1 MYLDQLKEEY
11 PLIYDRVV
19 AQSNLSEDRLND
31 RNRDVSNTLTWSAT
45 TEGQGFWTAVYREE
59 WDEARLLQPTLF
71 KELEKGTLLLSVNG
85 LFKVIKSKE
94 KTNV

>member
-19 AQSNLSEDRLND
+19 AQSSLSEDRLND
-31 RNRDVSNTLTWSAT
+31 RNRDVNNTLTWSAT
-45 TEGQGFWTAVYREE
+45 TEGQKFWIAVYREE

-85 LFKVIKSKE
+85 LFK
-94 KTNV
+94 

>member
-19 AQSNLSEDRLND
+19 AQSSLPKDRLND
-31 RNRDVSNTLTWSAT
+31 RNRDVNNTLTWSTT
-45 TEGQGFWTAVYREE
+45 TEGRGFWNAVYREE

-71 KELEKGTLLLSVNG
+71 KELERGTLLLSVNG
-85 LFKVIKSKE
+85 LFK
-94 KTNV
+94 

>member
-19 AQSNLSEDRLND
+19 VQSSLPKDRLND
-31 RNRDVSNTLTWSAT
+31 RNRDVNNTLTWNVT
-45 TEGQGFWTAVYREE
+45 TEGQGFWNAVYREE

-85 LFKVIKSKE
+85 LFK
-94 KTNV
+94 

>member
-19 AQSNLSEDRLND
+19 AQSSLPKDRLNA
-31 RNRDVSNTLTWSAT
+31 RNRDVNNTLVWDAT
-45 TEGQGFWTAVYREE
+45 TEGHRFWKAVYREE

-71 KELEKGTLLLSVNG
+71 KELEKGTLLLLVNG
-85 LFKVIKSKE
+85 LFK
-94 KTNV
+94 

>member
-19 AQSNLSEDRLND
+19 VQSSLPKDRLND
-31 RNRDVSNTLTWSAT
+31 RNRDVNNTLTWSAT
-45 TEGQGFWTAVYREE
+45 TEGQEFWNAVYREE

-85 LFKVIKSKE
+85 LFK
-94 KTNV
+94 

>member
-85 LFKVIKSKE
+85 LFK
-94 KTNV
+94 

>member
-19 AQSNLSEDRLND
+19 AQSSLPKDRLND
-31 RNRDVSNTLTWSAT
+31 RNRDVNNTLTWGAT
-45 TEGQGFWTAVYREE
+45 TEGQGFWNAVYREE

-71 KELEKGTLLLSVNG
+71 KELERGTLLLSVNG
-85 LFKVIKSKE
+85 LFK
-94 KTNV
+94 

>member
-19 AQSNLSEDRLND
+19 AQSSLSEDRLND
-31 RNRDVSNTLTWSAT
+31 RNRDVNNTLTWGAT
-45 TEGQGFWTAVYREE
+45 IEGQEFWNAVYREE

-85 LFKVIKSKE
+85 LFK
-94 KTNV
+94 

>member
-19 AQSNLSEDRLND
+19 AQSSLPKDRLND
-31 RNRDVSNTLTWSAT
+31 RNRDVNNTLRWRDT

-85 LFKVIKSKE
+85 LFK
-94 KTNV
+94 

>member
-19 AQSNLSEDRLND
+19 AQSSLPKDRLND
-31 RNRDVSNTLTWSAT
+31 RNRDVNNTLRWRDT
-45 TEGQGFWTAVYREE
+45 TEGQGFWNAVYREE

-85 LFKVIKSKE
+85 LFK
-94 KTNV
+94 

>member
-31 RNRDVSNTLTWSAT
+31 RNRDVNNTLTWGAT
-45 TEGQGFWTAVYREE
+45 TEGQGFWNAVYREE
-59 WDEARLLQPTLF
+59 WDKARLLQPTLF
-71 KELEKGTLLLSVNG
+71 KELERGTLLLSVNG
-85 LFKVIKSKE
+85 LFK
-94 KTNV
+94 

>member
-19 AQSNLSEDRLND
+19 AQSSLSEDRLND
-31 RNRDVSNTLTWSAT
+31 RNRDVNNTLTWSAT
-45 TEGQGFWTAVYREE
+45 TEGQGFWNAVYREE
-59 WDEARLLQPTLF
+59 WDKAKLLQPTLF

-85 LFKVIKSKE
+85 LFK
-94 KTNV
+94 

>member
-1 MYLDQLKEEY
+1 MYLNQLKEKY

-31 RNRDVSNTLTWSAT
+31 RNRDVNNTLTWGAT
-45 TEGQGFWTAVYREE
+45 TEGRGFWEAVYREE

-71 KELEKGTLLLSVNG
+71 KELERGTLLVSVNG
-85 LFKVIKSKE
+85 LFK
-94 KTNV
+94 

>member
-19 AQSNLSEDRLND
+19 AQSSLPKDRLND
-31 RNRDVSNTLTWSAT
+31 RNRDVNNTLRWRDT
-45 TEGQGFWTAVYREE
+45 TEGQGFWIAVYREE

-71 KELEKGTLLLSVNG
+71 KELERGTLLLSVNG
-85 LFKVIKSKE
+85 LFK
-94 KTNV
+94 

>member
-19 AQSNLSEDRLND
+19 AQSSLPKDRLND
-31 RNRDVSNTLTWSAT
+31 INRDVNNTLTWGDT
-45 TEGQGFWTAVYREE
+45 TEGHGFWKAVYREE

-85 LFKVIKSKE
+85 LFK
-94 KTNV
+94 

>member
-31 RNRDVSNTLTWSAT
+31 RNRDVNNTLTWRDT
-45 TEGQGFWTAVYREE
+45 TEGQGFWIAVYREE

-85 LFKVIKSKE
+85 LFK
-94 KTNV
+94 

>member
-19 AQSNLSEDRLND
+19 AQSSLSEDRLND
-31 RNRDVSNTLTWSAT
+31 RNRDVNNTLTWSAT
-45 TEGQGFWTAVYREE
+45 TEGQGFWNAVYREE

-71 KELEKGTLLLSVNG
+71 EKLERGTLLLSVNG
-85 LFKVIKSKE
+85 LFK
-94 KTNV
+94 

>member
-19 AQSNLSEDRLND
+19 AQSSLSEDRLND
-31 RNRDVSNTLTWSAT
+31 RNRDVNNTLRWGAT
-45 TEGQGFWTAVYREE
+45 TEGQGFWNAVYREE

-85 LFKVIKSKE
+85 LFK
-94 KTNV
+94 

>member
-19 AQSNLSEDRLND
+19 AQSSLSEDRLND
-31 RNRDVSNTLTWSAT
+31 RNRDVNNTLTWDAT
-45 TEGQGFWTAVYREE
+45 TEGQGFWNAVYREK

-85 LFKVIKSKE
+85 LFK
-94 KTNV
+94 

>member
-1 MYLDQLKEEY
+1 MYLNQLKEEY

-31 RNRDVSNTLTWSAT
+31 RNRDVNNTLTWGAT
-45 TEGQGFWTAVYREE
+45 TEGQGFWNAVYREE

-85 LFKVIKSKE
+85 LFK
-94 KTNV
+94 